1 MHVTDVCEADTPV
14 VTLSGPITFGSRKT
28 LRAIIDA
35 ELAQGHRDFILDMRQ
50 VTFVDSSGLGAL
62 VACLSSVR
70 KQGGTMHLRHVPKL
84 VYELMEMT
92 KLSQFFGVSEATLA
106 V

>member
-1 MHVTDVCEADTPV
+1 MQITDVCEADTPV
-14 VTLSGPITFGSRKT
+14 VTLAGPITFGSRKT

-35 ELAQGHRDFILDMRQ
+35 ELTQGRRDFILDMQQ

-70 KQGGTMHLRHVPKL
+70 KHGGTMQLQHVPKL

-92 KLSQFFGVSEATLA
+92 KLTQFFGVSEATMA